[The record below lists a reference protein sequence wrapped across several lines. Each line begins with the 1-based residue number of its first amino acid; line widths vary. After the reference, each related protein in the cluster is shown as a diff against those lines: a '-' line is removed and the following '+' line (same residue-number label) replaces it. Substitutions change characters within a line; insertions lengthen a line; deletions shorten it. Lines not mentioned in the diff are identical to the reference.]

1 MAKTYALAG
10 LHLRYRLW
18 IAELNHYIDIIRISQ
33 DYCVFEEKDK
43 LDAVVVSDG
52 IEYFNAKFIEL
63 RREIDDVRN
72 RLHLLKMKIAADA
85 KEVKEINQKTY
96 ISDSHAAIKKQM
108 LTFKTTFNGIINE
121 FCRFEKRYF

>member
-33 DYCVFEEKDK
+33 DYYAFEGKDK
-43 LDAVVVSDG
+43 QDAKAVAYG
-52 IEYFNAKFIEL
+52 IKYFKEKFIEL
-63 RREIDDVRN
+63 RKEIDDVRN

-85 KEVKEINQKTY
+85 KTVKEINKKTY
-96 ISDSHAAIKKQM
+96 LSDSHGAIKKQM
-108 LTFKTTFNGIINE
+108 QTFKKTFNNVIKE